1 VARCVS
7 DRVTRLSTCHV
18 DVYTR
23 SHCGDSSMR
32 NLVFAAWAE
41 LRKASTG
48 RSESLP
54 IVQVQV
60 LITISITIV
69 IRQYST
75 SFKATELSTAT
86 VLQVGSTES
95 YIYHFSQ
102 TRTS

>member
-23 SHCGDSSMR
+23 SHCGNR
-32 NLVFAAWAE
+32 LIVLCATWCLQLE
-41 LRKASTG
+41 LSKASTG
-48 RSESLP
+48 RSSP

-86 VLQVGSTES
+86 VLQVVSTES